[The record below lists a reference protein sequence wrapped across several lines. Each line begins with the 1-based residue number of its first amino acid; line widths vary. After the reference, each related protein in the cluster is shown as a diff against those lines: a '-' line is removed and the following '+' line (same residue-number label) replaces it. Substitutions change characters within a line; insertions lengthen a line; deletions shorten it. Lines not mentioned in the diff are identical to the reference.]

1 MRTHVILPEELV
13 KQIDAQIGKRQR
25 SRFIEEAIKEKLAR
39 IDQAKA
45 LKKLV
50 GILKDGNIPE
60 YWSTPEKTSEW
71 VHNLRYHPE
80 RAEAGVEAPTG
91 VPGQ

>member
-1 MRTHVILPEELV
+1 MRTHVVLPEELV
-13 KQIDAQIGKRQR
+13 ERIDVRIGKRRR
-25 SRFIEEAIKEKLAR
+25 SHFIEEAIEEKLAR
-39 IDQAKA
+39 MDQAKA
-45 LKKLV
+45 LKKLI
-50 GILKDGNIPE
+50 GILKDGNVPE